1 MCLVEMD
8 QVSTKFLSNLLG
20 DGSSKM
26 VLLKLIS
33 STVVDA
39 QLDDLGMGFVQN
51 SINAIEKRGM
61 FLLD

>member
-8 QVSTKFLSNLLG
+8 QISTKFLSNLLG